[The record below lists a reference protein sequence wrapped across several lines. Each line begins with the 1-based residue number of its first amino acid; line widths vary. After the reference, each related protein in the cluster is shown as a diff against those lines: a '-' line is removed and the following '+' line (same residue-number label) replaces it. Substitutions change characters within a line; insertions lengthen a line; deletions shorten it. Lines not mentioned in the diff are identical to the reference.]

1 MVRLAVLLSAAL
13 AAAIVLCA
21 APAAAEDD
29 RITRE
34 ARALYVDGTRLYKIG
49 RYQEAALRFQDGY
62 LKKSDA
68 SFLFNLGQCYRQM
81 HEPEQAAREYRAYLR
96 DKPDAPNRED
106 VETFIRE
113 ADAEL
118 RRQSTTATPA
128 HAVAPPAERTAPPP
142 TSGPPVYKQWWLW
155 TAVGGALAVGV
166 GVGLGVGLSQS
177 SDHLFPTI
185 VF

>member
-34 ARALYVDGTRLYKIG
+34 ARALYVEGTRLYKIG
-49 RYQEAALRFQDGY
+49 RYQEAAQRFQDGY

-68 SFLFNLGQCYRQM
+68 SFLFNLAQCYRQM

-96 DKPDAPNRED
+96 DKPDAPNRDD

-118 RRQSTTATPA
+118 RRR
-128 HAVAPPAERTAPPP
+128 APPAPPAHVVTPLAERTTPAPA
-142 TSGPPVYKQWWLW
+142 SGAPVYKQWWLW
-155 TAVGGALAVGV
+155 TAVGGALAVGL